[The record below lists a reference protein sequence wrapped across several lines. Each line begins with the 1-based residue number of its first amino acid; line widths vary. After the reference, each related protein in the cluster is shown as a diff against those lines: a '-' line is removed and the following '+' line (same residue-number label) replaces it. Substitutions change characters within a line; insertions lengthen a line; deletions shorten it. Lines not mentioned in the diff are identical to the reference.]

1 MWKQILL
8 GMFLLGLFKGV
19 VSIEDKKTAEQNE
32 TLIQEI
38 IVRTKSAGSSGMSK
52 ELEALMWK
60 MNAKLDA
67 LTAKINVQSKSQV
80 KSTMLDK
87 TADGGNNA
95 KKVGDK
101 VAPSVAPDDD
111 ENQVGGKKVYCEF
124 NVTNIKVLTGTGW
137 SFLSAKYH
145 CEKEGGFLATPKS
158 VEDLYQF
165 SRKPR
170 KLFRN
175 PQRNWVGAK
184 ENTSGKKNTWV
195 WASGENIPESFIGW
209 LPGGGQGEGCLYYDL
224 GEGGLNNVGCDK
236 KIEGYLCQR
245 C

>member
-1 MWKQILL
+1 MNPTCIYAFVRFSFLPTVNEAFLNLILL
-8 GMFLLGLFKGV
+8 DWFFLILVGQRDFSINLFNKDLV
-19 VSIEDKKTAEQNE
+19 NNCTFNYEKITA
-32 TLIQEI
+32 
-38 IVRTKSAGSSGMSK
+38 SASV
-52 ELEALMWK
+52 
-60 MNAKLDA
+60 N
-67 LTAKINVQSKSQV
+67 
-80 KSTMLDK
+80 STMLDK

-101 VAPSVAPDDD
+101 VAPTVAPDDD

-195 WASGENIPESFIGW
+195 WASGEIIPESFIGW

-224 GEGGLNNVGCDK
+224 GEGGLNNVGCDE
-236 KIEGYLCQR
+236 KIEGYLPSHIVDFDHLFDNS
-245 C
+245 